1 MFTEEELYHL
11 RMLLKTEIAEIEDL
25 ISSADANDKI
35 ELESY
40 LNIIKSIQEK
50 IN

>member
-11 RMLLKTEIAEIEDL
+11 RMLLKTEITETEDL
-25 ISSADANDKI
+25 ISSADTNDKI

-40 LNIIKSIQEK
+40 LNVIKSIQEK
-50 IN
+50 LN

>member
-11 RMLLKTEIAEIEDL
+11 RMLLKTEITETEDL
-25 ISSADANDKI
+25 ISSSDDKE

-40 LNIIKSIQEK
+40 LKVIKSIQEK
-50 IN
+50 LN